1 MKDKAKELNIP
12 HHNLMPKENL
22 QEATKGT
29 IIKYKELI
37 KYHDTPLCT
46 EYLNKPIN
54 QQGTDEIL

>member
-1 MKDKAKELNIP
+1 
-12 HHNLMPKENL
+12 MPKENL

-46 EYLNKPIN
+46 EYLNKTIN